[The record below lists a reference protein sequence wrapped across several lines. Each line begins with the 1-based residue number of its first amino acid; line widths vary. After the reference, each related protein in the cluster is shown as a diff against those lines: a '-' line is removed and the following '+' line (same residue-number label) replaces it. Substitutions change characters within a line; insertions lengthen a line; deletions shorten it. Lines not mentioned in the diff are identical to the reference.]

1 KKNNDSFN
9 ENEEEVDNNEEQIDT
24 IHLDDDRQ
32 RPQSGLL
39 LKAKVQTNKSQSLV
53 ERPPSSH
60 KKKHRVESVEF
71 TDNDNDNN
79 NTL

>member
-1 KKNNDSFN
+1 SAHSKTTYGRAYHNFNQRSFSSFDSGSPKKNNDSFN

-39 LKAKVQTNKSQSLV
+39 LKAKVQTNKSQSL
-53 ERPPSSH
+53 
-60 KKKHRVESVEF
+60 
-71 TDNDNDNN
+71 
-79 NTL
+79 